1 MKMIKFALKAKR
13 FDSQTQNIFCYDK
26 NFINILHEKGFKGF
40 SIIHNR

>member
-1 MKMIKFALKAKR
+1 MIKFALKANWV
-13 FDSQTQNIFCYDK
+13 DSKTQIFFCYDK